1 MDSKIWKW
9 LMRWFGLFSTVRGC
23 THAVPY
29 ALSHPIG
36 LTAESV
42 YGLKPQSR
50 SFSMKFCLWN
60 LKSYISAH
68 PLGISPSGV
77 AEGACAE
84 PLANP
89 SSCRSPWWAGATSL
103 GITKLAGVAQR
114 SRSITRLICQWWLN
128 YLAPGI
134 LLLTQEGGMIDLKP
148 PFSK

>member
-68 PLGISPSGV
+68 PLGISPSGS
-77 AEGACAE
+77 GRRS
-84 PLANP
+84 L
-89 SSCRSPWWAGATSL
+89 CRAISKPQQL
-103 GITKLAGVAQR
+103 QIPVV
-114 SRSITRLICQWWLN
+114 SRSHIPWDYQTSRGSTEKQVYHPSHLSVV
-128 YLAPGI
+128 
-134 LLLTQEGGMIDLKP
+134 T
-148 PFSK
+148 